1 MELQRILTLTEKAAS
16 SYTKYIH
23 KYQLDWEGKE
33 VSIAHETLGALTI
46 FCHQLKQFIE
56 NKDSLDEKSLILLNN
71 YSNKVEN
78 YSQGILNSLDDF
90 IKK

>member
-23 KYQLDWEGKE
+23 KYQLDWEEKE
-33 VSIAHETLGALTI
+33 VSIAHETLGTLTI

-56 NKDSLDEKSLILLNN
+56 NKDSLDEKSLFLLKD
-71 YSNKVEN
+71 YSYKVEN
-78 YSQGILNSLDDF
+78 YSQDILNSLGDF